1 MLRCIVKHLAALFKI
16 EPFGLFYKLDFI
28 EVCKGVYEVL
38 PDSCDGVTV
47 DQGFD
52 VTDSRR
58 SSGP

>member
-1 MLRCIVKHLAALFKI
+1 MLLCIVKHLAALFKI
-16 EPFGLFYKLDFI
+16 EPFGFFYKLDFI

-52 VTDSRR
+52 VNDF
-58 SSGP
+58 